1 MANDAEYTTMNDGQ
15 LANNSI
21 TFVNQ
26 LKAMEYFNVR
36 HYFQPLWL
44 TQTMLSPSH
53 LGWGS

>member
-26 LKAMEYFNVR
+26 LKARNT
-36 HYFQPLWL
+36 L
-44 TQTMLSPSH
+44 MLDTISNH
-53 LGWGS
+53 FDLLKQCFLLLI

>member
-26 LKAMEYFNVR
+26 LKAREYFNVI
-36 HYFQPLWL
+36 HYFQPL
-44 TQTMLSPSH
+44 
-53 LGWGS
+53 